1 MLKTILIV
9 TIMAANLMQ
18 VEQAYRD
25 ELGYQVAQ
33 RGAISQTLAASWN
46 AASLTGQDY
55 VMLQPSS
62 NEAVYLRFIEDPSG
76 AQVEPMRT
84 EGWNAVEILAQDPDV
99 LARTLDRSTHFR
111 VVGQPRYLTEKQN
124 IKAMQA
130 LGPAGE
136 LIYFTRISDPEKSGF
151 GLLPAQTYVD
161 RVFIMV
167 VGARDHSALAEFYRT
182 VLGMTVTAPMQYR
195 IGVLSNAYGL
205 PPQTLHELSIVQLSE
220 RFLIELD
227 RYPETAMRRDTVP
240 GSMPAG
246 IAMVTFEVTEW
257 KSDLPY
263 IGGTARPPSY
273 PYLERR
279 AGVVIGPAGEYI
291 ELVEATLATTEN
303 VPAD

>member
-62 NEAVYLRFIEDPSG
+62 NEPVYLRFIEDPSG

-130 LGPAGE
+130 LGASGRVDLFHPYQRPGE
-136 LIYFTRISDPEKSGF
+136 IRFRPS
-151 GLLPAQTYVD
+151 
-161 RVFIMV
+161 
-167 VGARDHSALAEFYRT
+167 AR
-182 VLGMTVTAPMQYR
+182 
-195 IGVLSNAYGL
+195 
-205 PPQTLHELSIVQLSE
+205 
-220 RFLIELD
+220 
-227 RYPETAMRRDTVP
+227 
-240 GSMPAG
+240 
-246 IAMVTFEVTEW
+246 
-257 KSDLPY
+257 
-263 IGGTARPPSY
+263 
-273 PYLERR
+273 
-279 AGVVIGPAGEYI
+279 
-291 ELVEATLATTEN
+291 
-303 VPAD
+303 ADIC